1 MDITTKITMID
12 DIFQSHLLNHNEKVL
27 CNALSSTLSN
37 LCDNKMHIKV
47 NVVNES
53 GIAKEPFFG
62 MRIFPARECVDDI
75 LRRLTEINTPSL
87 KEMEDTWRKID
98 RWEMEIDS
106 RVFDRMVINFN
117 PSEMTAM
124 CLHEIAHCVYS
135 AKNAE
140 VFFRVYKECRVRMST
155 EDKASARLLYR
166 LYTIPLILACGM
178 RNWKLT
184 GNDLREEL
192 FADKSVI
199 KLGYGDAL
207 VSAYQKIIRAYGNNS
222 GSIDE
227 VRKDIPIEQSI
238 TWCNANIG
246 DLVHRKNKLK
256 DELYMTGAKTRSS
269 YIRESITA
277 IMNALSIRSKDRY
290 TGNVVLESVAS
301 FDYDNDNFA
310 METELIYNIKGFN
323 SLANMVSASR
333 EAVRNAI
340 AQEAFGR
347 KRNNKK
353 IDIPSQLD
361 VDTIFVE
368 VDRIQNHADR
378 RYVLDLIYNQEEKI
392 EKFKEYFQFD
402 EDLKQRYAGK
412 MENMLKEL
420 AQMRQAVLSKRNF
433 DTHYKVFVKYPDGYE
448 G

>member
-1 MDITTKITMID
+1 MID
-12 DIFQSHLLNHNEKVL
+12 DIFQSYLLNHNEKMF
-27 CNALSSTLSN
+27 CNALSSTLTN
-37 LCDNKMHIKV
+37 FCNNKMAIKV
-47 NVVNES
+47 NIVDES
-53 GIAKEPFFG
+53 NISKEPFFG
-62 MRIFPARECVDDI
+62 MRIFPAKEYVDDV
-75 LRRLTEINTPSL
+75 LRRLTELQTPSL
-87 KEMEDTWRKID
+87 KEMLETWKKID

-124 CLHEIAHCVYS
+124 CLHEIAHCIYS
-135 AKNAE
+135 TKNAE

-155 EDKASARLLYR
+155 EDKASSRILYR

-184 GNDLREEL
+184 ANDLREEL
-192 FADKSVI
+192 FADKSVV
-199 KLGYGDAL
+199 KLGYGESL
-207 VSAYQKIIRAYGNNS
+207 VSAYQKIIRAYGNSS
-222 GSIDE
+222 GVTDE
-227 VRKDIPIEQSI
+227 VKKSIPVEQSI
-238 TWCNANIG
+238 MWCNTNIG

-256 DELYMTGAKTRSS
+256 DELYLTGARTQSS
-269 YIRESITA
+269 YIRDSITG
-277 IMNALSIRSKDRY
+277 IMNSLYIRNKDRY
-290 TGNVVLESVAS
+290 TGNVVLESAAT
-301 FDYDNDNFA
+301 FDYDNADFA

-323 SLANMVSASR
+323 KLANMINSCR
-333 EAVRNAI
+333 ESVRNTI

-347 KRNNKK
+347 KHNNKK
-353 IDIPSQLD
+353 MDIPSQLE

-402 EDLKQRYAGK
+402 DDLKNRYSGK
-412 MENMLKEL
+412 MESMLKEL
-420 AQMRQAVLSKRNF
+420 EQMRQAVLAKRNF
-433 DTHYKVFVKYPDGYE
+433 DKQYKVFVKYPAGYE